1 MEITILHKIE
11 STRKDKYLSVGVGYS
26 GDDEVVMAMCQVS
39 KLATFQK
46 LEVTAKK
53 QIKMFAIGE
62 KKLFEIKMRKN
73 DSKLLEYSSSKAL
86 VIDEDGE

>member
-1 MEITILHKIE
+1 
-11 STRKDKYLSVGVGYS
+11 
-26 GDDEVVMAMCQVS
+26 
-39 KLATFQK
+39 
-46 LEVTAKK
+46 
-53 QIKMFAIGE
+53 MFAIGE